1 MSREMKVISFKIP
14 VDLLK
19 ELDQAALELGTNRSA
34 ILRSLVEEFLRKK
47 KRQPEPFIGRGIK
60 IW

>member
-1 MSREMKVISFKIP
+1 MSGEMKVISFKIP

-47 KRQPEPFIGRGIK
+47 KGQPEPFIGRGIK